1 MYGIV
6 DHRGKGEHT
15 AHLAQRDTGLQGFLF
30 CKYRV
35 ERAGLPDLLGIDRG
49 ALGIDSR
56 KHFLMKECRNA
67 MWRVVHQPVLNGGN
81 AVTQYI
87 GIQRSL
93 AGILREMTNAVRNQL
108 AALVGVKMSL
118 RIEELIH
125 IGTAQLCDAL
135 LLRHFLIESI
145 HLLVYGQLMLATC
158 HSK

>member
-1 MYGIV
+1 
-6 DHRGKGEHT
+6 
-15 AHLAQRDTGLQGFLF
+15 
-30 CKYRV
+30 
-35 ERAGLPDLLGIDRG
+35 
-49 ALGIDSR
+49 
-56 KHFLMKECRNA
+56 
-67 MWRVVHQPVLNGGN
+67 MWRVVHQPVLDGGN

-93 AGILREMTNAVRNQL
+93 AGILREMANAVGNQL

-135 LLRHFLIESI
+135 LLRHLLIESI